1 MRLDV
6 DENYVDLVEIGED
19 ALYPLAL
26 EALREAC
33 LCTWNDAFRH
43 FQRPPGE

>member
-19 ALYPLAL
+19 ALYPLDL
-26 EALREAC
+26 EALRGVPLHVEGDVA
-33 LCTWNDAFRH
+33 
-43 FQRPPGE
+43 